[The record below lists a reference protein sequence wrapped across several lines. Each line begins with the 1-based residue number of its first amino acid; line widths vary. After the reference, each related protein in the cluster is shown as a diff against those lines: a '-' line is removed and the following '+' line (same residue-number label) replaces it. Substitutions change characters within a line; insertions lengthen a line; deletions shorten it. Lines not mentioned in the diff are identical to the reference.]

1 MSRKQKRGLAR
12 IGAGAVLLAAAWL
25 LPLEGWA
32 SLAAFAVPYAVVGWD
47 VLWKAVR
54 NILHGQVFDENFLM
68 ALATVGAFATG
79 EYSEGVAVMLFYQI
93 GEWFQRYAVG
103 RSRKS
108 IAALMDIRPDHANLV
123 GPDGT
128 AQEVDP
134 DEVSVGSI
142 ILVLCWTAT
151 ACWTQRPSP
160 VKACRATRRRGTPS
174 SAAASTAAGFCACG

>member
-12 IGAGAVLLAAAWL
+12 IGAGAVLLGGGHGCCRWRGG
-25 LPLEGWA
+25 PLW
-32 SLAAFAVPYAVVGWD
+32 AAFAVPYAVVGWD

-142 ILVLCWTAT
+142 ILVK
-151 ACWTQRPSP
+151 PG
-160 VKACRATRRRGTPS
+160 RAR
-174 SAAASTAAGFCACG
+174 AAGWYCAGRRQHAGHSGPHR

>member
-32 SLAAFAVPYAVVGWD
+32 SLGGLRRALCRGGLE

-103 RSRKS
+103 RSRQVYYS
-108 IAALMDIRPDHANLV
+108 ADGYPAGPCQPCGAGRHRAGGRP
-123 GPDGT
+123 
-128 AQEVDP
+128 
-134 DEVSVGSI
+134 
-142 ILVLCWTAT
+142 
-151 ACWTQRPSP
+151 
-160 VKACRATRRRGTPS
+160 
-174 SAAASTAAGFCACG
+174 